1 MEAEKIYMNQELKMQ
16 TVHPRAKKQVAPASD
31 EGDHDPDYENITLTR
46 RNHDQ
51 PRSGDAPST
60 TNQAAAQPRP
70 PSDAAQVPQW
80 LYKAIMSLYILLAL
94 AFLLCIV
101 LSALVLV
108 KYPEMSKELKDLR
121 TQLWNVSSWTQR
133 CQEELQTGWSSV
145 EHRLQEVTNSIQGV
159 ANKAQA
165 SNDKLKTV
173 TAEITQINRNIQKIF
188 EKLEKKANP

>member
-1 MEAEKIYMNQELKMQ
+1 MNQELKMQ
-16 TVHPRAKKQVAPASD
+16 AVLPRAKKQVVPASD
-31 EGDHDPDYENITLTR
+31 EGDHDPDYENVTLTH

-60 TNQAAAQPRP
+60 TSQGAAQPRP

-94 AFLLCIV
+94 AFLLCII

-108 KYPEMSKELKDLR
+108 KYSEMAEELQDLR

-133 CQEELQTGWSSV
+133 CREEQQTGWSSV
-145 EHRLQEVTNSIQGV
+145 ERLLHEVMNSIQGV
-159 ANKAQA
+159 ASKAQA
-165 SNDKLKTV
+165 GSEKLKTV